1 MITLILLVLVITVLI
16 PLIKGFS
23 NHKGFDILLEFKLY
37 SNPYYNIGISF
48 IAYPEEDHVE
58 EEFTIGLFFINLVIV
73 FYKPHE

>member
-1 MITLILLVLVITVLI
+1 MTLLILLALVITVAI

-48 IAYPEEDHVE
+48 IAYPEEDHIE
-58 EEFTIGLFFINLVIV
+58 EEFTLGLFFINLVIV
-73 FYKPHE
+73 FYKARE